1 MQYINKLNYSAIKNK
16 ILSSPRKL
24 MESEVITFGE
34 LSQSYKSRY
43 PILSLTSEISEKKKR
58 TEGTIA
64 SVGGEREVRSARV
77 LEVGSR

>member
-16 ILSSPRKL
+16 ILSPPRKL

-43 PILSLTSEISEKKKR
+43 PILSLISEI
-58 TEGTIA
+58 
-64 SVGGEREVRSARV
+64 
-77 LEVGSR
+77 